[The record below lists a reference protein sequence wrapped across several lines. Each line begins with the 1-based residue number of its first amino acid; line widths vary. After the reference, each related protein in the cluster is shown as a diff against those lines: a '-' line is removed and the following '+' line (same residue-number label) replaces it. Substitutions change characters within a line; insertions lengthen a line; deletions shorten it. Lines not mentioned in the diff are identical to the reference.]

1 MSYSQIGA
9 TLGSVATS
17 IVTAIAN
24 FLSGIASFISNNA
37 DLFVGIA
44 VAGLVIGL
52 IAKFA
57 SSLPFVG
64 SFLSYLGM

>member
-1 MSYSQIGA
+1 MSYAQVSSALTI
-9 TLGSVATS
+9 VATS
-17 IVTAIAN
+17 MVTAIAN
-24 FLSGIASFISNNA
+24 FLSGIASFIANNA

-52 IAKFA
+52 IAKFG

-64 SFLSYLGM
+64 QFMSYLGL